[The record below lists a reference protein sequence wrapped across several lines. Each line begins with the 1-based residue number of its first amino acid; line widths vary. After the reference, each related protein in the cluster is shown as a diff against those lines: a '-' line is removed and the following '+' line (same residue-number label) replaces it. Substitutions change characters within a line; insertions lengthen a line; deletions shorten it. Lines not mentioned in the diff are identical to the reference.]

1 MRTRS
6 LALTITLA
14 LALALA
20 TALALALTT
29 ATALALALTT
39 ATALAVALAVAVA
52 VATAAAGTN
61 TNRLAGIRL
70 VLPPRSIGGLAL
82 PELRALLRR
91 ADMLHG
97 FPARPSETHE
107 SGSRCLA
114 SRTGANADPATDEPY
129 WVSET
134 LCGQERPPAC
144 SAPPPPVGRCGV
156 SSCTATVLATV
167 ATAPTESATCGGR
180 IAWVE
185 DVEGKSEPSACQQV
199 AEEFPEV
206 CGGCAPFGL
215 PPLPPS
221 PPPGLAVL
229 MMGNSYTYYNGGV
242 NGVLLQLLAALGDS
256 PRVQAL
262 TKGGSSLNYHW
273 QEVSSPSSGHH
284 VALASGFDFV
294 VLQDRSD
301 IPSRCCYTDQDED
314 FEASTRALVQLDAA
328 IKEAGA
334 TTVLYQTWGR
344 RGSLNRPPHF
354 QSFLP
359 MNDAVE
365 EGYRRYA
372 SLITTDGR
380 APIIAPVGS
389 SFELVY
395 GARYG
400 ADRDL
405 WYRLYDRDATHPSA
419 LSAPT

>member
-1 MRTRS
+1 
-6 LALTITLA
+6 
-14 LALALA
+14 
-20 TALALALTT
+20 
-29 ATALALALTT
+29 
-39 ATALAVALAVAVA
+39 
-52 VATAAAGTN
+52 
-61 TNRLAGIRL
+61 
-70 VLPPRSIGGLAL
+70 
-82 PELRALLRR
+82 
-91 ADMLHG
+91 
-97 FPARPSETHE
+97 
-107 SGSRCLA
+107 
-114 SRTGANADPATDEPY
+114 
-129 WVSET
+129 
-134 LCGQERPPAC
+134 
-144 SAPPPPVGRCGV
+144 
-156 SSCTATVLATV
+156 
-167 ATAPTESATCGGR
+167 
-180 IAWVE
+180 
-185 DVEGKSEPSACQQV
+185 
-199 AEEFPEV
+199 
-206 CGGCAPFGL
+206 
-215 PPLPPS
+215 
-221 PPPGLAVL
+221 
-229 MMGNSYTYYNGGV
+229 
-242 NGVLLQLLAALGDS
+242 
-256 PRVQAL
+256 AL

-344 RGSLNRPPHF
+344 RGSLNRPPYF

-389 SFELVY
+389 AFELV
-395 GARYG
+395 YG

-419 LSAPT
+419 LGTYLAAIVVYASITGLSPDGLPSALGISGAEAELLQGKAAEALASV

>member
-1 MRTRS
+1 
-6 LALTITLA
+6 
-14 LALALA
+14 
-20 TALALALTT
+20 
-29 ATALALALTT
+29 
-39 ATALAVALAVAVA
+39 
-52 VATAAAGTN
+52 
-61 TNRLAGIRL
+61 
-70 VLPPRSIGGLAL
+70 
-82 PELRALLRR
+82 
-91 ADMLHG
+91 
-97 FPARPSETHE
+97 
-107 SGSRCLA
+107 
-114 SRTGANADPATDEPY
+114 
-129 WVSET
+129 
-134 LCGQERPPAC
+134 
-144 SAPPPPVGRCGV
+144 
-156 SSCTATVLATV
+156 
-167 ATAPTESATCGGR
+167 
-180 IAWVE
+180 
-185 DVEGKSEPSACQQV
+185 
-199 AEEFPEV
+199 
-206 CGGCAPFGL
+206 
-215 PPLPPS
+215 
-221 PPPGLAVL
+221 

-344 RGSLNRPPHF
+344 RGSLNRPPYF

-389 SFELVY
+389 AFELV
-395 GARYG
+395 YG

-419 LSAPT
+419 LSAPTSRPSWSTPASQARRRMGCRAHLASPERRPSCCRAKAAEALASV

>member
-1 MRTRS
+1 M
-6 LALTITLA
+6 
-14 LALALA
+14 
-20 TALALALTT
+20 
-29 ATALALALTT
+29 
-39 ATALAVALAVAVA
+39 
-52 VATAAAGTN
+52 
-61 TNRLAGIRL
+61 
-70 VLPPRSIGGLAL
+70 
-82 PELRALLRR
+82 
-91 ADMLHG
+91 
-97 FPARPSETHE
+97 
-107 SGSRCLA
+107 
-114 SRTGANADPATDEPY
+114 
-129 WVSET
+129 SET

-344 RGSLNRPPHF
+344 RGCLNRPPHF

-389 SFELVY
+389 AFELV
-395 GARYG
+395 YG

-419 LSAPT
+419 LSAPTSRPSWSTPASQARRRMGCRAHLASPERRPSCCRAKAAEALASV